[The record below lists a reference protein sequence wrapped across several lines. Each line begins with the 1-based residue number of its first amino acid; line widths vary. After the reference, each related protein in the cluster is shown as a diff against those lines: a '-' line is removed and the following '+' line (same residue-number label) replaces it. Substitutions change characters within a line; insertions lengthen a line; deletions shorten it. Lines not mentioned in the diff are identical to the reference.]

1 MILSEET
8 KRKIKDLIKSQKR
21 SITLILAMSLA
32 GAGAT
37 AVDSIKETDSID
49 HINNIQYEV
58 LENPVKGYFKNAD
71 KVLDASVKEYFET
84 TNNVL
89 SFAESICNDNPSKTT
104 VDAKSVS
111 DTNTDNQVIDI
122 DNMTAEEKDEFMRK
136 LMAKEELTD
145 AENDFVVRYIETL
158 GERSIRKLGD
168 DVYYN
173 YLLRKSGPLTREE
186 NDFVTYYINEMSKK
200 AQEDAMKDVPRE
212 GGFDSPEGGSDKE
225 VYDDQKNPINLD
237 EEAQRINEEAQQS
250 YDQEAENIYREGWDP
265 RTESPESIKENE
277 ASEQAGQ
284 ELLDQIKNGEPLNL
298 DEPVPVKTKSL

>member
-8 KRKIKDLIKSQKR
+8 KRKIKELIKSQKR

-37 AVDSIKETDSID
+37 TVDSIKDPDSNNHTD
-49 HINNIQYEV
+49 NIQYEV
-58 LENPVKGYFKNAD
+58 LDDN
-71 KVLDASVKEYFET
+71 VKEYFET

-89 SFAESICNDNPSKTT
+89 LFAESICNDNPSETT

-168 DVYYN
+168 DIYYN
-173 YLLRKSGPLTREE
+173 YLLRRSGPLTREE

-200 AQEDAMKDVPRE
+200 TQEDAMKDVPRE

-225 VYDDQKNPINLD
+225 VYDDQKSPVNLD

-250 YDQEAENIYREGWDP
+250 YDQETEDIYREGWDP
-265 RTESPESIKENE
+265 RTESPESPESIKENK

-298 DEPVPVKTKSL
+298 DEHVPVKTKSL